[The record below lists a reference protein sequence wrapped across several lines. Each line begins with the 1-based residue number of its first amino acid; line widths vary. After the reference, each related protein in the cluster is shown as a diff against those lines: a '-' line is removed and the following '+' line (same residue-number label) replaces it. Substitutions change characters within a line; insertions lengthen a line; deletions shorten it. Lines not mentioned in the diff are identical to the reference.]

1 MKLLNALTACLV
13 AFAITASAQ
22 TSRMM
27 MPAVSS
33 PAMADDGTEL
43 GANTTLT
50 SSGIA
55 LGNRVKMRGFV
66 DFRYDYNDLDNL
78 GDDDARFRS
87 AADLDFLID
96 FSPVTGEVHF
106 AASSGG
112 VNLEQA
118 FLRYNFNQD
127 FSLTAGRQLTVLGF
141 EKDEAPN
148 MYQTSYAYLTDVAYD
163 LEERGGVTA
172 LEEFVGVTSL
182 RTDLSPGLT
191 KLFGSAVNLATAG
204 LPYTELNKLGALTA
218 APVGNFDLPSF
229 RRNYVD
235 GIRLNFNNGQFGFV
249 AGIHNGYFT
258 SDDNL
263 NDGNIGID
271 IAASVMIVPGLEFR
285 LGFGYENNDDFDNA
299 MSAYNS
305 HASQFRQAF
314 LQDVRNDPN
323 LSDKSSVLYNGMT
336 NSQKFDAYDRFYK
349 SASMIAPFPEA
360 DDISQIN
367 FLLSY
372 QTGGLT
378 LAFEWDLWNVYVI
391 DMWNLMFLANYQFND
406 VFGLTFRYSHED
418 FEADVPGGG
427 EGSSNRF
434 TIGPMF
440 SVTDNLTVGIE
451 YSHAELDSTNTGDT
465 SVDELYAE
473 TIFSF

>member
-1 MKLLNALTACLV
+1 MKVLNALTTCFV
-13 AFAITASAQ
+13 AFATVLSAQ

-27 MPAVSS
+27 MPTMSS
-33 PAMADDGTEL
+33 PSYSNEGTEL
-43 GANTTLT
+43 GANKTVTYN
-50 SSGIA
+50 GIA

-96 FSPVTGEVHF
+96 FSPVTGEVHLS
-106 AASSGG
+106 ANSG
-112 VNLEQA
+112 VELEQA

-163 LEERGGVTA
+163 LEARGGVTA

-191 KLFGSAVNLATAG
+191 RLFGSAVNLATAG
-204 LPYTELNKLGALTA
+204 LPYTELNKLGALAA

-258 SDDNL
+258 NDDNL

-314 LQDVRNDPN
+314 LQDVRNNPN
-323 LSDKSSVLYNGMT
+323 LSDKSSALYNGMT

-349 SASMIAPFPEA
+349 SASMIAPFPGA
-360 DDISQIN
+360 DDISQLN

-406 VFGLTFRYSHED
+406 LFALTFRYSHED
-418 FEADVPGGG
+418 FEADVPNGG

-440 SVTDNLTVGIE
+440 SVTDNFMVGIE
-451 YSHAELDSTNTGDT
+451 YSHAELDSSNTGDT